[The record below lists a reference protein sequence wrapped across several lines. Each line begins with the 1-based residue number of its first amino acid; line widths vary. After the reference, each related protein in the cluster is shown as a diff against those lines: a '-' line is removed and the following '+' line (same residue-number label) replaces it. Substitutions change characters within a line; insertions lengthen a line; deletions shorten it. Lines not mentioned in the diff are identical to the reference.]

1 MPKFLFEASYTQD
14 GVKGVQRAGGSS
26 RRDAIAK
33 MTEGIGGKLESF
45 YFAFGDTDAYVIVD
59 APDTEAATAVA
70 LAVNA
75 SGGATV
81 KTVVLLTPEEVDAA
95 AQRSVD
101 YRPPGAGRGQP
112 THDDSGSPR
121 GSPSSHPQAGCSFAW
136 RRSACSSRAW
146 RTT

>member
-14 GVKGVQRAGGSS
+14 GAKGVQSAGGSS

-33 MTEGIGGKLESF
+33 MTEGMGGTLESF

-59 APDTEAATAVA
+59 VPDTEGATAVA

-75 SGGATV
+75 SGGAHVRT
-81 KTVVLLTPEEVDAA
+81 TVLLTPEEVDGA

-101 YRPPGAGRGQP
+101 YRPPGA
-112 THDDSGSPR
+112 
-121 GSPSSHPQAGCSFAW
+121 
-136 RRSACSSRAW
+136 
-146 RTT
+146 